1 MRQEG
6 IAMND
11 DLLKKAYIN
20 AFSIN
25 DKYIKDMI
33 IINTK
38 SLIDD
43 ISQRYVKIDKN
54 RLKDELLYYK
64 FYGDSIKDLNI
75 LNILLP
81 VIILILKEVK
91 KKY

>member
-54 RLKDELLYYK
+54 RLKMNYY
-64 FYGDSIKDLNI
+64 
-75 LNILLP
+75 
-81 VIILILKEVK
+81 IISFMEIASKT
-91 KKY
+91 

>member
-54 RLKDELLYYK
+54 RLKDELL
-64 FYGDSIKDLNI
+64 
-75 LNILLP
+75 
-81 VIILILKEVK
+81 
-91 KKY
+91 